1 MYVTLSLEEIA
12 VGLVLIAL
20 FIALVYT
27 VILLKN
33 LIKTIKYSNDILKNI
48 TTISDIAEKRTVE
61 LNDMA
66 DDVISATGEIARN
79 IKGETGKLKQITALL
94 GNISSLIGVIKN
106 RRRTQPMAL
115 SGFMTART
123 ASQTRPPRKPIGS
136 STPRIF
142 AQRCRAPASPSP
154 GSRVLATVRVAQRL
168 KDLSKEFSRF
178 SRSASKVGASA

>member
-66 DDVISATGEIARN
+66 DDDYEIGR
-79 IKGETGKLKQITALL
+79 
-94 GNISSLIGVIKN
+94 
-106 RRRTQPMAL
+106 
-115 SGFMTART
+115 
-123 ASQTRPPRKPIGS
+123 AS
-136 STPRIF
+136 
-142 AQRCRAPASPSP
+142 CRE
-154 GSRVLATVRVAQRL
+154 RV
-168 KDLSKEFSRF
+168 
-178 SRSASKVGASA
+178 

>member
-106 RRRTQPMAL
+106 R
-115 SGFMTART
+115 
-123 ASQTRPPRKPIGS
+123 
-136 STPRIF
+136 
-142 AQRCRAPASPSP
+142 
-154 GSRVLATVRVAQRL
+154 
-168 KDLSKEFSRF
+168 SKKS
-178 SRSASKVGASA
+178 